1 MQPAAPPLLEL
12 AHRLRSLRE
21 DLWPD
26 KRLTQ
31 ARLAK
36 ALSTGGSAIAPATVA
51 SWENPT
57 SPKLPPR
64 DRLSAYARFFASRR
78 SVEAEGQYR
87 LIPADSMTEDEQT
100 AFDDLEDELLALH
113 KAARKPSSAELP
125 VAGRSWHF
133 SDSGPATIVCAQIPA
148 NERHPMARPANA
160 NYTELLSYADLDA
173 LMELHGH
180 IRAENPT
187 MHVFYK
193 AATNFAAD
201 DLTGHMILLGG
212 IGWNDIT
219 KQMTDIIDM
228 PVRQVTHPS
237 LDTGEIFVVNVGGKD
252 KEFFPTWGGGNKS
265 LVEDVGLLARMPN
278 PLNSGRTLTICNGI
292 HSRGV
297 FGAVR
302 TLTDAR
308 LRDTNERYIS
318 SNFSPESF
326 AILMRVKVIDGKAM
340 TPDFNTPDTV
350 LYRWPQDTG
359 K

>member
-1 MQPAAPPLLEL
+1 
-12 AHRLRSLRE
+12 
-21 DLWPD
+21 
-26 KRLTQ
+26 
-31 ARLAK
+31 
-36 ALSTGGSAIAPATVA
+36 
-51 SWENPT
+51 
-57 SPKLPPR
+57 
-64 DRLSAYARFFASRR
+64 
-78 SVEAEGQYR
+78 
-87 LIPADSMTEDEQT
+87 
-100 AFDDLEDELLALH
+100 
-113 KAARKPSSAELP
+113 
-125 VAGRSWHF
+125 
-133 SDSGPATIVCAQIPA
+133 
-148 NERHPMARPANA
+148 
-160 NYTELLSYADLDA
+160 
-173 LMELHGH
+173 MELHGH